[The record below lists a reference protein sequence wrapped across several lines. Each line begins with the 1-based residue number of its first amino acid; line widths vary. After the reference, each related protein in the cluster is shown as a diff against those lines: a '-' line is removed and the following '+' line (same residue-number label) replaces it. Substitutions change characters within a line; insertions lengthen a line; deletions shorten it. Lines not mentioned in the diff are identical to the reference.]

1 MVILQALSTINQKGL
16 MMIKIGQGIDVHSF
30 TQGDFVMLGG
40 VRIPHS
46 HGIKAHSDGDVLL
59 HALSDAL
66 LGALALGDIG
76 QHFPDTDDAYQGADS
91 KVLLKHVYALVQ
103 AQGYT
108 LGNADMTVICELPK
122 LSPHNFAM
130 RECIAGVLGVSV
142 DCVSIKATTN
152 EKMGWIGRGEGIW
165 VSATVLLIKN
175 HAY

>member
-1 MVILQALSTINQKGL
+1 

-122 LSPHNFAM
+122 LSPHNFTM

-142 DCVSIKATTN
+142 DCVSIKATTK

-165 VSATVLLIKN
+165 ASATEKKKKN

>member
-1 MVILQALSTINQKGL
+1 

-103 AQGYT
+103 AKGYM

-122 LSPHNFAM
+122 LSPHNLAM

-165 VSATVLLIKN
+165 ASATVLLIKN

>member
-1 MVILQALSTINQKGL
+1 

-103 AQGYT
+103 AKGYM

-152 EKMGWIGRGEGIW
+152 EKMGWIGRSEGIW
-165 VSATVLLIKN
+165 ASATVLLIKN

>member
-1 MVILQALSTINQKGL
+1 

-46 HGIKAHSDGDVLL
+46 RGIKAHSDGDVLL

-165 VSATVLLIKN
+165 ASATVLLIKN